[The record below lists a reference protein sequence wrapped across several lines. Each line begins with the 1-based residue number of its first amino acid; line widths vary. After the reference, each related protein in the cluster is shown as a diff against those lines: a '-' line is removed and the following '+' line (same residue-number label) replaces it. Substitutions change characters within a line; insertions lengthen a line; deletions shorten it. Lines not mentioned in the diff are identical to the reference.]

1 MIASL
6 FGGRY
11 RLPVILQSERA
22 ECGLACIAMIASF
35 FGNRIDLNTLRSRHE
50 ISGRGSRLS
59 DLLSIGESIS
69 LKARPLKLDIKDLS
83 AIQLPAVLHWD
94 MNHFVVLKSV
104 SKRSIRIHDPAVG
117 ERRYSMT
124 EVGRHFTGIALEMTP
139 GAEFQ
144 HGATAMRSRISDLYR
159 RYPGFNRAVGQLFVL
174 SLFLQ
179 LASIGSAFYMQ
190 LVIDEGVARQD
201 ADVLSLLALA
211 FLMLG
216 LTSVAMTYARSQ
228 VQLYFSNQIGF
239 QMAGNVLTHLLS
251 LPVSYFEKRHVGDL
265 VSRFGS
271 IREIRRILT
280 EDLITVVLDG
290 VFALITL
297 LVMFYFS
304 AMLALTVLLFV
315 MVSALLKVVCIPA
328 MQSLQEQV
336 VVAEAKTSSQ
346 LMENMRTIEVIKFY
360 CRELTRQFLW
370 RNRYAEQINAQVR
383 LARFSIN
390 IDAVYGVL
398 TTAEHVVVVFLAAS
412 LVLEGNITL
421 GFLTAFVALKGNF
434 TSAIRSFIE
443 KLVQIRL
450 VRLQLERVS
459 DITCAERE
467 TESLH
472 MPAVRRRVKGQL
484 TIENV
489 SYTYPGAAAPIIDGI
504 SIDVKAGEVLAISG
518 VSGAGKST
526 LLKIMAGLLKPTGGR
541 VLVDGID
548 ILQFGLR
555 EYRYACA
562 GVLQTDQLL
571 SGSIADNITLF
582 DEGADQSLM
591 ELAAEQAGIKTFV
604 AELPMGFNSLVG
616 DMGSMMSAGQ
626 QQRILLARAFYKR
639 PAIMF
644 LDEATANL
652 DEALEE
658 GILKNL
664 RDLSCTVVLI
674 SHRPVALRAASRI
687 IQFSQL

>member
-1 MIASL
+1 MSASL

-69 LKARPLKLDIKDLS
+69 LKARPLKLDINDLS

-94 MNHFVVLKSV
+94 MNHFVVLRSV

-117 ERRYSMT
+117 ERRYSMA

-139 GAEFQ
+139 GAEFH
-144 HGATAMRSRISDLYR
+144 HGAATMRSRISDLYR

-190 LVIDEGVARQD
+190 LVIDEGLARQD
-201 ADVLSLLALA
+201 ADILSLLALA

-304 AMLALTVLLFV
+304 GMLAVTVLLFV
-315 MVSALLKVVCIPA
+315 LVSALLKVVCIPA

-398 TTAEHVVVVFLAAS
+398 TTAEHVVVVCLAAT

-421 GFLTAFVALKGNF
+421 GFLTAFIALKGNF

-489 SYTYPGAAAPIIDGI
+489 SYTYPGASAPVIDGI
-504 SIDVKAGEVLAISG
+504 SIDVKPGEVLAISG

-526 LLKIMAGLLKPTGGR
+526 LLKIMAGLLKPDSGR

-548 ILQFGLR
+548 ILQYGVR

-582 DEGADQSLM
+582 DESAD
-591 ELAAEQAGIKTFV
+591 QAGIKSFV
-604 AELPMGFNSLVG
+604 ASLPMAFNSLVG

-652 DEALEE
+652 DEDLEE
-658 GILKNL
+658 EVLKNL
-664 RDLSCTVVLI
+664 RELSCTVVLI
-674 SHRPVALRAASRI
+674 SHRPVALRAASRT
-687 IQFSQL
+687 IQFGQF